1 LGRVCFNGLKIPRD
15 EFHFDVFVDDLV
27 EGTGEAVEG
36 GIQIDGAGLKGLT
49 TGKGEELASERG
61 GTIGLLADVG
71 KAFSDG
77 GMGTALFVAEF
88 GPAEDCA
95 DHIVEIVSDAA
106 GELTNALEFLRLE
119 QLAFEQA

>member
-1 LGRVCFNGLKIPRD
+1 MFLSMTLSKERARLWK
-15 EFHFDVFVDDLV
+15 
-27 EGTGEAVEG
+27 

-49 TGKGEELASERG
+49 AGKGEELASERG